1 MPWKTSP
8 HQQRRNFVSRAAVP
22 SVNFRA
28 LCRQFAISAPTGYK
42 WRARSRASGA
52 DGLHE
57 LSRAPRRSPRKFRA
71 WWPKELIALRRK
83 HPTWGVK
90 KLHILLQQK
99 HPRARQLPSL
109 RTLGRWLKTAAL
121 SVPRPPRARPGPQ
134 VPQPAL
140 TKAVLC
146 NEVWTIDFKGWFR
159 TADGQRCDPL
169 TIRDLASRFLL
180 CISLLA
186 AQSDALVRRRMIGLF
201 QAYGLPRVIRVDN
214 GSPFAG
220 TGALRLTRLSLWWVR
235 LGIRVEFTRPAKPQ
249 DNGAHEQMHRV
260 LQAETASPA
269 AANPRAQQRRL
280 DRWRSEY
287 NTLRPHE
294 ALGGRV
300 PASLYSPSP
309 RRFHIPLLPSYPD
322 TWLARSVRLNG
333 WIKFHGGLR
342 FIGRAFVRQLLGL
355 QPAPDQSWNVHLGD
369 LLIGTLHHC
378 DGAAS
383 MRPTTFLPPKK
394 APQKSAAKLH
404 V

>member
-1 MPWKTSP
+1 M
-8 HQQRRNFVSRAAVP
+8 
-22 SVNFRA
+22 
-28 LCRQFAISAPTGYK
+28 
-42 WRARSRASGA
+42 
-52 DGLHE
+52 
-57 LSRAPRRSPRKFRA
+57 
-71 WWPKELIALRRK
+71 RRK

-90 KLHILLQQK
+90 KLRIRLQHK
-99 HPRARQLPSL
+99 HPRARQWPSL
-109 RTLGRWLKTAAL
+109 RTLGRWLQTAAL
-121 SVPRPPRARPGPQ
+121 TVPRTPQTRPGPQ

-186 AQSDALVRRRMIGLF
+186 AQSDALVRRRMIGVF

-260 LQAETASPA
+260 LQAETVSPA

-309 RRFHIPLLPSYPD
+309 RRFHIPLLPSYPH

-333 WIKFHGGLR
+333 WIKFQGALR
-342 FIGRAFVRQLLGL
+342 FIGRAFVRQLIGL
-355 QPAPDQSWNVHLGD
+355 QPAQDQSWNVHLGD
-369 LLIGTLHHC
+369 LLIGTLHRG

-383 MRPTTFLPPKK
+383 MRATTFLPPQK
-394 APQKSAAKLH
+394 APGKSAAKLN